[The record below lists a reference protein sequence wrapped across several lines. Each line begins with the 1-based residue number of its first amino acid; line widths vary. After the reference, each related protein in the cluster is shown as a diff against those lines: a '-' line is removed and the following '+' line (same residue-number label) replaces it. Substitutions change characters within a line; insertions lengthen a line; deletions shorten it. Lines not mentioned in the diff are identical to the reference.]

1 MARLLARFADEASGA
16 IVPAID
22 EFTILDGVDYSM
34 PLAVR
39 LPEKVTAEEFQ
50 EVRKAALKEASAAF
64 HFQFDRPYQ
73 TAENLGM
80 FPIAD
85 PLREWDY
92 GGGYGWGSTRQE
104 ILRRCHLAWERN
116 PLANTAV
123 ELTTRFSVGEGLTIT
138 YSNTDVEEIV
148 EEFRCNPENA
158 INEFEKSLANDLQV
172 DGEVFIRFKEDED
185 GQTVI
190 IPLKPWEV
198 CWIEHE
204 RGMPRRVTS
213 YHVIQNMDNG
223 TPGDFEQVTEDV
235 PADDIIH
242 VAINRMSYELRG
254 RPEIFRILPWLSA
267 YKSWLEN
274 RARQNHWRDALL
286 WDVTLEG
293 ATSGQVATKR
303 AQYKQPPAPG
313 SLAIHNEKEKWNP
326 LTNKSSAG
334 DVAEDGRQI
343 KLMIAAGAQ
352 LPEYMLSDGA
362 NANLASATAQQL
374 PSLRKFTDFQDILI
388 WQLWVPIYKR
398 VIQNAIDAQRL
409 PEECDEQDEEGD
421 TIKIPSK
428 REKPQN
434 GDTAA
439 MPQRPYHKTK
449 SIKTLEAFTL
459 TGPELESSDPKT
471 LADALSLALG
481 QGWVSSET
489 AAGRMGFDYR
499 MEQKRIKREE
509 DMAAQ
514 DRAQG
519 RIPPGPTQMLPTVS
533 SPMQFPE
540 LVPTAAPAGNGETPE
555 EPKVFPR
562 RPQIESYAVEF
573 PVSEE
578 LDMANLSLMINP
590 ALSAEAL
597 AADVDRQIVALSESA
612 RAVVERRARQEQT
625 QRLAESERARQLALI
640 EQTLSIMRAFTD
652 ALQSGA
658 AMRLSEQY
666 ETPTIVVNVP
676 EQPTPIININ
686 MPEQP
691 APVVNITT
699 PPVTVNLPPEKES
712 DETLKIERNPDGTIS
727 QVRKVRK

>member
-1 MARLLARFADEASGA
+1 MIRRIRLWLARLLARFADEAAGA

-39 LPEKVTAEEFQ
+39 LPEKVTAAEFQ
-50 EVRKAALKEASAAF
+50 EVRKAALQEASAAF

-73 TAENLGM
+73 TADSLGM
-80 FPIAD
+80 FPVAD

-123 ELTTRFSVGEGLTIT
+123 EITTRFSVGEGLTIT
-138 YSNTDVEEIV
+138 YSNTDVEDIV

-158 INEFEKSLANDLQV
+158 INEFEKSFSNDLQI

-213 YHVIQNMDNG
+213 YHIIQNTDNG

-274 RARQNHWRDALL
+274 RARQNHWRDALI
-286 WDVTLEG
+286 WDVTLDG
-293 ATSGQVATKR
+293 AQPGQVAAKR

-313 SLAIHNEKEKWNP
+313 SLAIHNDKEHWNP
-326 LTNKSSAG
+326 LTNKSGAG

-388 WQLWVPIYKR
+388 GQLWLPIYKR
-398 VIQNAIDAQRL
+398 VIQNAIDAKRL
-409 PEECDEQDEEGD
+409 PEECEEHDEEGD
-421 TIKIPSK
+421 TIKVPEKRDPSASS
-428 REKPQN
+428 
-434 GDTAA
+434 GAA
-439 MPQRPYHKTK
+439 VPQRPYNKTK
-449 SIKTLEAFTL
+449 SIDTLEAFTL

-481 QGWVSSET
+481 QGWVSNET

-499 MEQKRIKREE
+499 MELKRTRREE
-509 DMAAQ
+509 DIARQ
-514 DRAQG
+514 DKAQG
-519 RIPPGPTQMLPTVS
+519 RTAPGPTQP
-533 SPMQFPE
+533 
-540 LVPTAAPAGNGETPE
+540 APAQAFPPPAPQNGKEQSPNGNP
-555 EPKVFPR
+555 
-562 RPQIESYAVEF
+562 PQ
-573 PVSEE
+573 
-578 LDMANLSLMINP
+578 
-590 ALSAEAL
+590 
-597 AADVDRQIVALSESA
+597 
-612 RAVVERRARQEQT
+612 T
-625 QRLAESERARQLALI
+625 
-640 EQTLSIMRAFTD
+640 
-652 ALQSGA
+652 
-658 AMRLSEQY
+658 
-666 ETPTIVVNVP
+666 
-676 EQPTPIININ
+676 
-686 MPEQP
+686 EQP
-691 APVVNITT
+691 AQTAPTTEGDDGMVQIRLPVPQVRMDARPAIDYARMAGAIGEVVNDALAVSNLREQNESVLLADALTRLADALMQQAPPVVNITT
-699 PPVTVNLPPEKES
+699 PPVTVVIPPAPQE
-712 DETLKIERNPDGTIS
+712 ETGNETMEIERNPDGTIAR
-727 QVRKVRK
+727 VRKVKD